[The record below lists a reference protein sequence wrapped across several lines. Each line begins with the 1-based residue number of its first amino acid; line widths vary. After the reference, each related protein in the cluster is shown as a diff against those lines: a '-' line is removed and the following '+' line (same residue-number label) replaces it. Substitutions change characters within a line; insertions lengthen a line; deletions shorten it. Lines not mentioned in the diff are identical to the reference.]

1 MILTGGSPTQAAY
14 PLQGGRRKLNSYQS
28 ARAALPYIVP
38 ALLLVLVFVF
48 LPVCFNLYYS
58 MFRWNAFEIN
68 RVYVGLEYYVRLF
81 SDPVFYIALKNNVIY
96 AVISI
101 LFQVGGGLVLAAVL
115 EDKVIR
121 RWQTLFRTI
130 FFIPSVISI
139 AVVGLLWQLLY
150 NPDIGLINGALR
162 AIGQNE
168 WAHAWLADSKTAI
181 YAVVAV
187 SQWQFTGYMTM
198 LFLIAMHKIPG
209 ELYEASMIDGA
220 NRIQTFF
227 HITIPQIKE
236 MILVGTMI
244 TVIGAF
250 RVFDEV
256 YVMTFGGPGRST
268 EVMGTMLY
276 RAAFRNDEMGYASA
290 IATIIFVVT
299 LSLSLLQM
307 KLAKSGQED

>member
-1 MILTGGSPTQAAY
+1 M
-14 PLQGGRRKLNSYQS
+14 NSYQS

-38 ALLLVLVFVF
+38 ALLLVLIFVF

-139 AVVGLLWQLLY
+139 AVVGLMWQLLY